1 VSLFPGDGDK
11 PAALIENARSAQKH
25 AKTLGGKNNC
35 QFFSRETNDSVVEQL
50 QLEVDLHNAI
60 GSDQF
65 RLAFQPKINT
75 RTDSINSMEALIR
88 WYHPD
93 KGLITPITFIPT
105 AEKTGL
111 VVDIGRWCLNAA
123 CKQAKQW
130 VTKGA
135 QDLRVSVNIS
145 AIEFTDDSFVRY
157 VKEALR
163 QNELDAAHLELEV
176 TETTVMSDI
185 RKSAE
190 IIDELRFLGVTVTMD
205 DFGAGYS
212 SFKYLGHLNFDW
224 IKIDRN
230 FLLDAPR
237 HSRTKTLYDGMVA
250 MAHEIGLKVVAEG
263 IESQIEYNYVHRLG
277 VDEMQG
283 NLLSKPLDAE
293 AMTVALL
300 AKTSR
305 QRQTG

>member
-1 VSLFPGDGDK
+1 M
-11 PAALIENARSAQKH
+11 AQVFEGRVAG
-25 AKTLGGKNNC
+25 AKVIHGHGHSEKSQFVDDLGG
-35 QFFSRETNDSVVEQL
+35 F
-50 QLEVDLHNAI
+50 
-60 GSDQF
+60 
-65 RLAFQPKINT
+65 
-75 RTDSINSMEALIR
+75 
-88 WYHPD
+88 
-93 KGLITPITFIPT
+93 
-105 AEKTGL
+105 
-111 VVDIGRWCLNAA
+111 VDI
-123 CKQAKQW
+123 
-130 VTKGA
+130 
-135 QDLRVSVNIS
+135 
-145 AIEFTDDSFVRY
+145 
-157 VKEALR
+157 
-163 QNELDAAHLELEV
+163 AHHSGFGNFELEV
-176 TETTVMSDI
+176 GRIQFVLFQRVFNVAYKRIVGKLDGRDI
-185 RKSAE
+185 DKSAE

-230 FLLDAPR
+230 FLLDATR

-293 AMTVALL
+293 AMTATLL
-300 AKTSR
+300 AKTGR